1 MMSAGPEFHLVRMTP
16 SAALRLALVVAVL
29 GLGLA
34 ACGRKGPLEP
44 PPGAATEAKP
54 DTLSEKAETST
65 PGVKTLAPSI
75 SPVGSRRGK
84 PITAPDEKFVLD
96 PLL

>member
-1 MMSAGPEFHLVRMTP
+1 MMPPVSEFDPVPKTTSP
-16 SAALRLALVVAVL
+16 AVRLALVAAVL
-29 GLGLA
+29 CLGLA

-44 PPGAATEAKP
+44 PPGAAEQAKP
-54 DTLSEKAETST
+54 DNLSEKAETST

-84 PITAPDEKFVLD
+84 PITAPAETFILD
-96 PLL
+96 PIL